1 MNTNTKNHTVKVIAA
16 ALTAVVL
23 LFGSP
28 LTSKANGGGAKKS
41 SAPAE
46 AQVSVTYQG
55 VSDNSLVF
63 KVDFEN
69 PTSEKFW
76 LIIKNDNGD
85 IVYHQQYSGA
95 HFSKSVFFENTDSQI
110 NPTFVI
116 RTAGNTD
123 IVRQFQVSKILTETT
138 LVTGL

>member
-1 MNTNTKNHTVKVIAA
+1 MNTNTKNHAVKAIAV
-16 ALTAVVL
+16 ALTAFVI
-23 LFGSP
+23 LFSSP
-28 LTSKANGGGAKKS
+28 LTSKANDGGSKKS
-41 SAPAE
+41 SSTYD

-63 KVDFEN
+63 KIDYEN
-69 PTSEKFW
+69 PTAEKFW
-76 LIIKNDNGD
+76 LIIKDDNGD
-85 IVYHQQYSGA
+85 VVYHHQFSGVN
-95 HFSKSVFFENTDSQI
+95 FSKSIFFLNTNADI

-116 RTAGNTD
+116 RTASNTD

>member
-1 MNTNTKNHTVKVIAA
+1 MNTITKNHVVKGIAVTFA
-16 ALTAVVL
+16 ALVI

-28 LTSKANGGGAKKS
+28 LTSKANGGGSKKVS
-41 SAPAE
+41 SLTE

-63 KVDFEN
+63 KVDYEN
-69 PTSEKFW
+69 STAGKFW
-76 LIIKNDNGD
+76 LIIRNDNGD
-85 IVYHQQYSGA
+85 VVYQQQFSSV
-95 HFSKSVFFENTDSQI
+95 HFSKSIFFQNTDAEI

-116 RTAGNTD
+116 RTADNTS

>member
-1 MNTNTKNHTVKVIAA
+1 MNTNTKNHAVKAIAV
-16 ALTAVVL
+16 ALTAFVI
-23 LFGSP
+23 LFSSP
-28 LTSKANGGGAKKS
+28 LTSKANDGGSKKS
-41 SAPAE
+41 SSTYD

-63 KVDFEN
+63 KIDYEN
-69 PTSEKFW
+69 PTAEKFW
-76 LIIKNDNGD
+76 LIIKDDNGD
-85 IVYHQQYSGA
+85 VVYHHQFSGA
-95 HFSKSVFFENTDSQI
+95 NFSKSIFFLNTNADI

-116 RTAGNTD
+116 RTASNTD

>member
-1 MNTNTKNHTVKVIAA
+1 MNTNTKNHAVKAIAV
-16 ALTAVVL
+16 ALTAFVI
-23 LFGSP
+23 LFSSP
-28 LTSKANGGGAKKS
+28 LTSKANGGGSKKS
-41 SAPAE
+41 SSLTE

-55 VSDNSLVF
+55 ISENSLVF
-63 KVDFEN
+63 KVDYEN
-69 PTSEKFW
+69 PTAEKFW

-85 IVYHQQYSGA
+85 VVYHQQFSNV
-95 HFSKSVFFENTDSQI
+95 HFSKSIFFENTDAEI

-116 RTAGNTD
+116 RTANYTD

>member
-1 MNTNTKNHTVKVIAA
+1 MNTNTKNHTVKAIAI
-16 ALTAVVL
+16 ALTAFVI
-23 LFGSP
+23 LFSSP
-28 LTSKANGGGAKKS
+28 LTSKANDGGSKKS
-41 SAPAE
+41 SSTAD

-63 KVDFEN
+63 KVDYEN
-69 PTSEKFW
+69 PTAEKFW

-85 IVYHQQYSGA
+85 VVYHHEFSSA
-95 HFSKSVFFENTDSQI
+95 HFAKSIVFQNTDTEI